1 MKKISAAVFIV
12 SLLAGA
18 ACKRPAPVFKAVA
31 VKETSLEVMV
41 AASGKVEPEKLVEIR
56 SKAGGELIDIPFK
69 VGDEVKA
76 GQVIIRMDPR
86 TEQSRLKEAQSRILS
101 SHAEMDRGRISC
113 KQALREYS
121 RLEQLLKEGAI
132 ESAQVDESRD
142 RLEMAEA
149 DLEIAQAG
157 QAAAEAGLRDARI
170 RLEDTLIRAPISG
183 VILSRSVEVGQV
195 ISSAVTGVNQGTL
208 LLTMADLK
216 QVQVRA
222 NVDETDV
229 PKLAPGQDA
238 RVKLEAYPGK
248 IFAGKVENIW
258 PQAVASGSVSFFP
271 VEIEI
276 SGPDKNLMRPG
287 MRAEVE
293 IIIEKIDRCLAVP
306 VESVLEREGKFGVYV
321 LAGSRPGWREIEV
334 GESAPEMVE
343 VKKGLKPGEMVV
355 TRGFEQISQ

>member
-1 MKKISAAVFIV
+1 LGKKFSGQTLMKKISAAVFIV

-132 ESAQVDESRD
+132 ESAQV
-142 RLEMAEA
+142 
-149 DLEIAQAG
+149 
-157 QAAAEAGLRDARI
+157 
-170 RLEDTLIRAPISG
+170 
-183 VILSRSVEVGQV
+183 EVGQV

-222 NVDETDV
+222 DVDETDV

>member
-132 ESAQVDESRD
+132 ESAQV
-142 RLEMAEA
+142 
-149 DLEIAQAG
+149 
-157 QAAAEAGLRDARI
+157 
-170 RLEDTLIRAPISG
+170 
-183 VILSRSVEVGQV
+183 EVGQV

-216 QVQVRA
+216 QVQARA

>member
-132 ESAQVDESRD
+132 ESAQV
-142 RLEMAEA
+142 
-149 DLEIAQAG
+149 
-157 QAAAEAGLRDARI
+157 
-170 RLEDTLIRAPISG
+170 
-183 VILSRSVEVGQV
+183 EVGQV

-293 IIIEKIDRCLAVP
+293 IIIKKIDRCLAVP

>member
-1 MKKISAAVFIV
+1 MGKKFSGQTLMKKISAAVFIV

-132 ESAQVDESRD
+132 ESAQV
-142 RLEMAEA
+142 
-149 DLEIAQAG
+149 
-157 QAAAEAGLRDARI
+157 
-170 RLEDTLIRAPISG
+170 
-183 VILSRSVEVGQV
+183 EVGQV

-222 NVDETDV
+222 DVDETDV